1 MRIATYLSLVTGL
14 FVGFLSCKSSAKITL
29 DGKQISSS
37 EIIQVKNDAAYI
49 QPVSNPAFTIE
60 DWSIE
65 GDYAKIILNYS
76 GGCGTHKFK
85 AFFTG
90 AYMKSLPPK
99 ASIFIQ
105 HENGGDKCRMLIMDT
120 LYVNLKPVR
129 YNKDKAGSVIIGFNN
144 TEKTVEYKHD

>member
-1 MRIATYLSLVTGL
+1 MKTIFISLIAGILI
-14 FVGFLSCKSSAKITL
+14 GFLSCKSNAKITV
-29 DGKQISSS
+29 DGKQIKSS
-37 EIIQVKNDAAYI
+37 ELIQVKTDAKYV

-60 DWSIE
+60 DWNIE
-65 GDYAKIILNYS
+65 GDIAKIIINYS

-90 AYMKSLPPK
+90 AYMKSLPPR

-120 LYVNLKPVR
+120 LYVNLKSVR
-129 YNKDKAGSVIIGFNN
+129 YDKEKAGSVVIGFNN
-144 TEKTVEYKHD
+144 TEKTIEYNHN